1 MIFLAQRLDREE
13 TVADKEEFVRGV
25 VGLDKYGPIK
35 NLGSECIKVIAS
47 YGIRNVIYS
56 DVIDAAVYDLEAI
69 KRLATSCGITLK
81 QEVKE

>member
-35 NLGSECIKVIAS
+35 NLGGGFAAGAILANWLF
-47 YGIRNVIYS
+47 RN
-56 DVIDAAVYDLEAI
+56 
-69 KRLATSCGITLK
+69 G
-81 QEVKE
+81 